1 MVSASPSLISAV
13 EKLDQDLLNLLKV
26 YASGTLFNP
35 YPLYAKLREISAPYW
50 SEDLG
55 MWLITDFD
63 NVEAALDDPRL
74 ANSRILGY
82 EQALTPENRIKFK
95 TLNDH
100 LSHWLGFEDPPVHPK
115 SRGYIKEYVS
125 GRLAIRMKPTIT
137 AIVTDLIAK
146 FKEKGF
152 VDVVTDFAYPLPA
165 AIIYELLGIDRTKE
179 EEFKKLADSIGEYAG
194 NVGPI
199 LNDVAPGSHASLLQ
213 MEMLINDIAKDR
225 LANPKDD
232 LISRLVLLEDSGE
245 ITHQEMV
252 SLITFV
258 FMAGFGT
265 TMNLIANG
273 MMLVLT
279 SDSQR
284 SRLSLDPSLIG
295 TAVEEF
301 LRFEAPI
308 QIITRLSNAE
318 VEIQGNT
325 IAPGDY
331 VALIAG
337 AANRDPKY
345 FAHPEELDIG
355 RDPNRHISF
364 GRSAHFC
371 LGAPLARVEAQVAI
385 GMFFEAF
392 PKARLVDPEIEWNP
406 LISFRHLKSLRVDL
420 GTGK

>member
-1 MVSASPSLISAV
+1 MDGELS
-13 EKLDQDLLNLLKV
+13 ELLKV

-35 YPLYAKLREISAPYW
+35 YPMYAKLRETSSPFW
-50 SEDLG
+50 SDELG
-55 MWLITDFD
+55 MWLITDF
-63 NVEAALDDPRL
+63 ETIETALDDPRL
-74 ANSRILGY
+74 ANDRILGY
-82 EQALTPENRIKFK
+82 ERALTLENRIKFK

-115 SRGYIKEYVS
+115 SRGYIKEFVT

-137 AIVTDLIAK
+137 EIVGDLIVK
-146 FKEKGF
+146 FKEQGF
-152 VDVVTDFAYPLPA
+152 VDLVTDFAYPLPA
-165 AIIYELLGIDRTKE
+165 AIIYELLGIDQARE
-179 EEFKKLADSIGEYAG
+179 AEFKKLADAIGEYAG

-199 LNDVAPGSHASLLQ
+199 LNDVAPNSHSSLVQ
-213 MEMLINDIAKDR
+213 METLISEIAKDR
-225 LANPKDD
+225 LVSPKDD
-232 LISRLVLLEDSGE
+232 LISRLALLENSGE

-273 MMLVLT
+273 MMLLLT
-279 SDSQR
+279 SKSQR
-284 SRLSLDPSLIG
+284 NRLTADHSLIA

-308 QIITRLSNAE
+308 QIITRLAKDE
-318 VEIQGNT
+318 VPINGQI

-337 AANRDPKY
+337 AANRDPQY
-345 FAHPEELDIG
+345 FDHPEELDIG
-355 RDPNRHISF
+355 REPNRHISF

-371 LGAPLARVEAQVAI
+371 LGAPLARVEAQIAI
-385 GMFFEAF
+385 SMFFGAF
-392 PKARLVDPEIEWNP
+392 PEAKLIDPNIEWNP

-420 GTGK
+420 GVGKQ